1 LSRNLYDHEGNWTC
15 QTLLDQAQAADA
27 FQFQADLS
35 AKYNVVGGSFV
46 PGTAAMNYGIRG
58 QVPDF
63 KNVHFDLGMAALPSG
78 VKGLVCRNGPN
89 AFGDIDTLFVN
100 AYKPVVKGQMTA
112 LDAMKGA
119 LPVMNA
125 DLANKISR

>member
-46 PGTAAMNYGIRG
+46 PRDGGHELRHPRSGTGFQER
-58 QVPDF
+58 
-63 KNVHFDLGMAALPSG
+63 
-78 VKGLVCRNGPN
+78 
-89 AFGDIDTLFVN
+89 AF
-100 AYKPVVKGQMTA
+100 
-112 LDAMKGA
+112 
-119 LPVMNA
+119 
-125 DLANKISR
+125 